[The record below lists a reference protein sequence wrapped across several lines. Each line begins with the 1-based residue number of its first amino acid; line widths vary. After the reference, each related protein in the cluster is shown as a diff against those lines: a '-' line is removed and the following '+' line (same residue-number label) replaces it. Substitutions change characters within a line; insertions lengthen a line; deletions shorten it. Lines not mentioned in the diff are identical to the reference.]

1 MPFYKLRDN
10 DTGEEWEQLMGISEC
25 DTYLVDNPHI
35 ERLFNGIPMMIGGHG
50 DRVKSDNG
58 FKEVLSKVA
67 QHHPHSTL
75 ADKYGAKDSKSVKVR
90 EIVNKH
96 RT

>member
-1 MPFYKLRDN
+1 MPFYKLRNN

-35 ERLFNGIPMMIGGHG
+35 ERLFNGIPMIVGGFG
-50 DRVKSDNG
+50 DRVKTDNG

-67 QHHPHSTL
+67 ENNPHSAL
-75 ADKYGAKDSKSVKVR
+75 AGQIGAKDSRSVKVR